1 MHHNEIDDVTLVT
14 LLVSELKALRNSITR
29 IICIISRIISRI
41 NSTSHIVFCLFCV
54 GIDWIF
60 INL

>member
-29 IICIISRIISRI
+29 IICIISRI

-54 GIDWIF
+54 GLDWIF

>member
-54 GIDWIF
+54 GLD
-60 INL
+60 